1 MIDIM
6 QIFEKIVLF
15 YQKCP
20 YRPHGKTHVFCGTYT
35 CMRNFYEFIRVG
47 KKNLTKAGK
56 ILRS

>member
-1 MIDIM
+1 M